1 MSDENEADRRDLP
14 TPNAGRTPA
23 RPASGA
29 QVDTFLAQARRLA
42 PVTAADPRPR
52 LVFALDATASRQPT
66 WDLACGVQGE
76 MSPLR
81 PRSVG
86 CASSW
91 STSAA
96 STSAAH
102 PVGWRSRA
110 P

>member
-1 MSDENEADRRDLP
+1 MSDENEADRRDLQ

-76 MSPLR
+76 MFATAAE
-81 PRSVG
+81 VG
-86 CASSW
+86 GLCVQLVYFRGFDECRASRW
-91 STSAA
+91 
-96 STSAAH
+96 
-102 PVGWRSRA
+102 
-110 P
+110 